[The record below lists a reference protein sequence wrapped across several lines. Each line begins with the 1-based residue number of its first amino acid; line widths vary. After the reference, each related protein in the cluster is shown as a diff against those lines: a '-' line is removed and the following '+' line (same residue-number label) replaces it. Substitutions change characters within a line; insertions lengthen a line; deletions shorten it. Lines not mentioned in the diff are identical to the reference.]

1 MSEGDQEEYMPE
13 GDWEKDN
20 FSLRAIECVDG
31 GPLGAFLDYR
41 NLKSFRNIF
50 DSKVDINLRDLVYA
64 QLLSADIIVSEL
76 RKLREAI
83 EKR

>member
-1 MSEGDQEEYMPE
+1 MPA
-13 GDWEKDN
+13 GDWEEDN
-20 FSLRAIECVDG
+20 FSLRASECVDG

-41 NLKSFRNIF
+41 NLRSFRNIF
-50 DSKVDINLRDLVYA
+50 DSKVEINLRDLVYA
-64 QLLSADIIVSEL
+64 QLKSADMIVGEL